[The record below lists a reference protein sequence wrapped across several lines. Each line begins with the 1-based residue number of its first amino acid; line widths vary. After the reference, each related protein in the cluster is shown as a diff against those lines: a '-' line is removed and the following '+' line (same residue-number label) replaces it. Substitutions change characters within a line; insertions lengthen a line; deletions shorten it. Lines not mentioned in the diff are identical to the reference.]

1 VSEQLA
7 GALIG
12 LGGALFGVLVS
23 GAISLWLQ
31 RASVRSDSAEDF
43 REVLEKLVDARIQLF
58 GVMQQHAHD
67 TYGRETLSFA
77 INAKRQL
84 YKSTAARMLKTAK
97 DELTAN
103 DCATLGQEYQSDS
116 EFENALMCYEAAL
129 DHVGGSVLEHVNALR
144 SLGGFY
150 LAPSTL
156 HDRAQGEDRYRQA
169 VALLDCGDDDDY
181 NRYQLG
187 LTHES
192 WGLGLAARYPGWQE
206 HVDRAREY
214 YESMSVA
221 NPLRGYALESLELHL
236 AQRTAQAAPIAPPPQ
251 QQQPPAT
258 PPAARSRA

>member
-1 VSEQLA
+1 VSEQLV

-31 RASVRSDSAEDF
+31 RQSTRSDSAEDF

-84 YKSTAARMLKTAK
+84 YKSTAARMLESAK

-116 EFENALMCYEAAL
+116 EFENALMCFKAAL
-129 DHVGGSVLEHVNALR
+129 DHVGGSVLEHANALR

-156 HDRAQGEDRYRQA
+156 HDRAQGEDCYRQA
-169 VALLDCGDDDDY
+169 VTLLDRGDDDDY

-187 LTHES
+187 LTHEN
-192 WGLGLAARYPGWQE
+192 WGLGLAPRYPGWQE

-214 YESMSVA
+214 YESMSAA
-221 NPLRGYALESLELHL
+221 NPLRGYALESLDLHL
-236 AQRTAQAAPIAPPPQ
+236 TQRGTQAAAIPPQ
-251 QQQPPAT
+251 PPT
-258 PPAARSRA
+258 PPSPDMIGR